1 MYISYNSALE
11 MCGLTSISERR
22 SSHLLRF
29 SQIAARHPVHGP
41 LMFPLNDN
49 NQDDLNIRTREK
61 FKVNFARGAAYFSS
75 TIPTAQR
82 LLNQAC

>member
-1 MYISYNSALE
+1 